1 MKKLFFMIS
10 MLCMVS
16 VVGLAQESKWAA
28 GVSFGYGSDI
38 SKPFVGV
45 KAHYDIIE
53 QLTIAPSFNY
63 YFKDSEDLGYGE
75 SYDLN
80 YWDINVDL
88 HWNVLRGERFNIY
101 PFVGFTY
108 LHAKASYEGESESDG
123 KAGGNIGV
131 GGQFNIASNWAVGVE
146 AKYQIIDGGQFV
158 PMASVMYRF

>member
-63 YFKDSEDLGYGE
+63 YFKALLSTKNRE
-75 SYDLN
+75 
-80 YWDINVDL
+80 
-88 HWNVLRGERFNIY
+88 
-101 PFVGFTY
+101 
-108 LHAKASYEGESESDG
+108 
-123 KAGGNIGV
+123 
-131 GGQFNIASNWAVGVE
+131 
-146 AKYQIIDGGQFV
+146 
-158 PMASVMYRF
+158 